1 MRVNQAA
8 QPPPGAP
15 KFFHVRAAAAL
26 ALRQPLMH
34 RHPRYV
40 SQRVFR
46 IFNLLSQTL
55 LDTLLKKRIVGA
67 ADSVISASPA
77 HSSHTLQYLVG
88 TMCLLTIAPRSRHV
102 HRMHRE

>member
-1 MRVNQAA
+1 MAESS
-8 QPPPGAP
+8 GAGTP
-15 KFFHVRAAAAL
+15 
-26 ALRQPLMH
+26 QPLMH
-34 RHPRYV
+34 RHPRCV

-46 IFNLLSQTL
+46 IFNLLSQTF
-55 LDTLLKKRIVGA
+55 LDTLLKKLIVGG

-102 HRMHRE
+102 HRMHREQATRFALMACA